1 MMYLKMFCMNTS
13 FTPMI
18 IAQKLSFI
26 KFCVNNLLFAIL
38 QVTLYLHENKL
49 IRDSI
54 FYIISA
60 KFFHTLTLEPQLY
73 YFFTSDNF
81 IFSS

>member
-1 MMYLKMFCMNTS
+1 MFCMSTS

-49 IRDSI
+49 IPSG
-54 FYIISA
+54 FN
-60 KFFHTLTLEPQLY
+60 FLY
-73 YFFTSDNF
+73 N
-81 IFSS
+81 